1 MKERN
6 DGRKKCKTTLKENYC
21 RKKEK
26 LQKERKIAER
36 KDGRKKRWKKE
47 KMEERKDGRKKRWK
61 KEMQD
66 EPKKQ
71 MKRKM
76 KCRNTKVQKCIFV
89 LHPSKTIH

>member
-47 KMEERKDGRKKRWK
+47 KIEERNARRTQKANEAKD
-61 KEMQD
+61 EMQ
-66 EPKKQ
+66 KYKST
-71 MKRKM
+71 KM
-76 KCRNTKVQKCIFV
+76 HFCFASEQDHSLT
-89 LHPSKTIH
+89 

>member
-6 DGRKKCKTTLKENYC
+6 DGRKKCKTTLKENEAKDERFFIAERKKNC

-26 LQKERKIAER
+26 LQ
-36 KDGRKKRWKKE
+36 KE
-47 KMEERKDGRKKRWK
+47 KMEERKDGRKKRLK